1 MLSRTAESL
10 FWMARYTERAANV
23 ARSLGVAGRMAS
35 MSAALEAE
43 SAEWKGILI
52 ASGGEAGY
60 LEKYPAVTPEAVVD
74 WLVRDRDNPSSI
86 FSCIAAARNNARTVR
101 TALTVDMWGAI
112 SDTWNTL
119 RRMPPAETSGE
130 ALTGFLEWVRERVLL
145 SNGAATDTRLRD
157 EAWRFVQLGTALER
171 ADNTARL
178 LDVRHAM
185 LARNSTAEYA
195 QWQAVLASFSATR
208 AYQWVFRDRL
218 EPARIAELVILRPE
232 LPRSLVA
239 CYARVN
245 ELLDALA
252 AGQGGR
258 KGGCHRQAAETLS
271 MLTEGSIEDIMAEG
285 LHEFLTRMI
294 ERTAELGNAIQ
305 DFYIQVAEA

>member
-52 ASGGEAGY
+52 ASGGEAGF
-60 LEKYPAVTPEAVVD
+60 LEKYSTVTQDAVVD

-119 RRMPPAETSGE
+119 RRMPAAETSGE
-130 ALTGFLEWVRERVLL
+130 ALIGFLEWVRERVLL
-145 SNGAATDTRLRD
+145 SNGAATDTMLRD
-157 EAWRFVQLGTALER
+157 EAWRFVQLGTFLER
-171 ADNTARL
+171 ADNSARL

-185 LARNSTAEYA
+185 LASNATTEYA
-195 QWQAVLASFSATR
+195 QWQAVLASVSATR
-208 AYQWVFRDRL
+208 AYQWVYRDGL
-218 EPARIAELVILRPE
+218 DPKRIAELIILRPE

-239 CYARVN
+239 CYARVH
-245 ELLDALA
+245 ELLEALA

-258 KGGCHRQAAETLS
+258 RGPCHSLAAETLAL
-271 MLTEGSIEDIMAEG
+271 LTGGSIEAIMAEG

-294 ERTAELGNAIQ
+294 ERSAELGNAIQ
-305 DFYIQVAEA
+305 EFYIHPAEP